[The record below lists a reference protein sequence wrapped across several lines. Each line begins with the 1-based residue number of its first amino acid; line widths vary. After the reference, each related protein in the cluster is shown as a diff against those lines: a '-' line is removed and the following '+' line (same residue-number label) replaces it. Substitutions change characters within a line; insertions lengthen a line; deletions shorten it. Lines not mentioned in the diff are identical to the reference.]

1 MMTGLE
7 NMRILYPLA
16 GGGVA
21 VVVPAPGVTLE
32 RLILRS
38 VPAGSAYLVVPID
51 SIPSDR
57 TFREAWTADFS
68 EAEINDGVAA

>member
-1 MMTGLE
+1 MVDIET
-7 NMRILYPLA
+7 MRIVYPLD

-38 VPAGSAYLVVPID
+38 VPAGSPYLVVPVSD
-51 SIPSDR
+51 IPVDR
-57 TFREAWTADFS
+57 TFRQAWTADFS
-68 EAEINDGVAA
+68 EAEINDGEAS